1 MGAPAID
8 REAQKN
14 LRLSLR
20 RDAYTESRVL
30 EVITEYLDIIKQLYA
45 EFDCRFNLLS
55 DAPRQLNE
63 DLDSLIRKT
72 ARSELDARILLL
84 IRSFNRNLLKTNF
97 FKQTKLALS
106 FRLKPDFLSSLDYP
120 VKPFAVFFIVGA
132 EFRGF
137 HVRFCDIARGGIR
150 MIRSTNQSA
159 FAANVSSMFDENYN
173 LALTQQKKNKDIP
186 EGTPFFSSI
195 LYPPYFLSVFL
206 TPPPPSFFFLPLF
219 QVDPKERFCCLSNI
233 KTRIGLHSRST

>member
-1 MGAPAID
+1 
-8 REAQKN
+8 
-14 LRLSLR
+14 LR

-55 DAPRQLNE
+55 EEPRQFNE
-63 DLDSLIRKT
+63 ELDSIIRKT

-106 FRLKPDFLSSLDYP
+106 FRLKPDFLSTLDYP
-120 VKPFAVFFIVGA
+120 VAPFAVFFIVGA

-137 HVRFCDIARGGIR
+137 HVRFSDIARGGIR

-186 EGTPFFSSI
+186 EGFIFPIFTFPSY
-195 LYPPYFLSVFL
+195 LL
-206 TPPPPSFFFLPLF
+206 TPPFLI
-219 QVDPKERFCCLSNI
+219 QVDQKEQYCCPLNI
-233 KTRIGLHSRST
+233 KTRTGLHLRSMWMH